1 MDASP
6 LRGALEAVAE
16 PGAEVSLFLIRVW
29 AICMTSCFV
38 CLQSLHRPRDG
49 AAALGQG
56 LVLREFRVVLER
68 TERGAP

>member
-1 MDASP
+1 MGVVATIDEGGLAGVDASP

-16 PGAEVSLFLIRVW
+16 PGAAGV
-29 AICMTSCFV
+29 
-38 CLQSLHRPRDG
+38 HRPRDG